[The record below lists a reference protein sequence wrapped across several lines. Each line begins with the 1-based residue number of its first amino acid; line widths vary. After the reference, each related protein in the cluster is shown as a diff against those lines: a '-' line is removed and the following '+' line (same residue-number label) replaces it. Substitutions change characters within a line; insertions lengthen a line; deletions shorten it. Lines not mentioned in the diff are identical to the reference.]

1 MEYDDYVKI
10 ARTGDV
16 LLSSGDDQASRGAAK
31 GSLLQWIFKVIF
43 SDHMS
48 VSYTHLTLPTK
59 A

>member
-43 SDHMS
+43 SDHMCRG
-48 VSYTHLTLPTK
+48 TQ
-59 A
+59 